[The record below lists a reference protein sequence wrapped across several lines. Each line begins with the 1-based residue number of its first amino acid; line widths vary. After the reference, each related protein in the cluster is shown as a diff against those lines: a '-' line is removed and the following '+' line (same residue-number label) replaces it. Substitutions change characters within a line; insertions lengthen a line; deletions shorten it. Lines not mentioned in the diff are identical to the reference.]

1 MAIGFRKSLFGFN
14 AADVMGYIETAQRAN
29 AEKLSTLETENE
41 DLKASFEELNV
52 KFNDICS
59 EKNALAE
66 QLREYTKKY
75 EEINRLSENIGK
87 LYLVAQANAQAIMKN
102 SNEIGEQAAAE
113 AERNLTSIADAQQSL
128 NSVKQELL
136 DTTTDF
142 CGRISELIASL
153 EDARGRIAEVSSDSK
168 QRSADFNAVYDSLKN
183 E

>member
-66 QLREYTKKY
+66 QLREYTEKY

-87 LYLVAQANAQAIMKN
+87 LYLVAQAIMKN
-102 SNEIGEQAAAE
+102 SNEIGEQTAAE